1 MPLQRTKRSGV
12 SKGVRMAGPA
22 LEGSAQP
29 HAPPV
34 LKTICEK
41 RYGIQAIEEEKRKAA
56 ERLAAIKHAMGSESL
71 RGLAEMQGKEV
82 PETFEAEMEDV
93 LVGHHDDDDDWE
105 DVPDPETTSAI
116 THAIRDILQDR
127 VQYRSRKDKRTW
139 QQRVRNLDAN
149 WRPLLPQVVE
159 AYLQWKHGSSV
170 NADAA
175 AAPPRGSVPLAE
187 PSANAP
193 ALSSSAFYAQDPR
206 AARADQPHVRHDGV
220 ESAPSATATPPEPAE
235 YDFEIDVLDVYTKA
249 RTVHIKRNAYQ
260 TTAEALV
267 LHGYLG
273 TTPITPSLA
282 ISLNTLELFRCIRLF
297 KASFSTEAFT
307 KLVCYMYYI
316 PYRRFYRTAIAD
328 AFDIYISILREV
340 ERQVMQELGRD
351 TPDWRAL
358 NACPPCAY
366 RLSDEDQPVFDRI
379 LCLDGNNSL
388 KRMAPTAGRATGDP
402 RVFESNYILP
412 REFVNQFAHEV
423 RSRQQQEKPDL
434 PDDST
439 QEPEDEQPDEA
450 ELGLNTTEGD
460 PTDGV
465 PDAITPCASNWK
477 AAAAESNKQMWGI
490 FEETGIFA
498 CCCRHGLILW
508 FVDMV
513 RSGELAKYPI
523 AIIKKILMSMPD
535 RLLIGYDIGCT
546 FNETISQSSVGP
558 DFAASRSRF
567 CVNAFHGYS
576 HAYNCQVRY
585 HPNVIKGAGLEDL
598 ETLERV
604 FGDSNKLAPITRYCS
619 PYRRHMFC
627 HLFFRQR
634 DAEKYA
640 NLGLMLYNNYA
651 QALEIINDQTPV
663 LEEAMRSLGIT
674 SEDLAAFNTEE
685 CKYFSTLKDEDPAD
699 LHLVAYVE
707 ALQELRKTSD
717 ELTAVSRRFYDRA
730 ATAGRSGVNLTFMDP
745 TSGPTDYDA
754 DLVSATRKLETSR
767 RYLRERVAQLT
778 AEVNA
783 MEYNEVVKYISERR
797 YQRAL
802 GKLQRL
808 VIQRLFELHK
818 LNISRTGYKA
828 RTYIAKS
835 LQRRC
840 QAIRNAVNAY
850 NAAARE
856 LSPPREVL
864 DWSKASHYAFL
875 EEFALLRD
883 TKNDIRDK
891 PWAKPVVRE
900 AMRLANRIARTHEEI
915 QNDNR
920 ELRRLHTSIR
930 DEEILFGVV
939 LDDLKIRGIPLA
951 GAVEDYIR
959 HRRAANARNMAYI
972 QRTYN
977 LPGFSGIREPGIRAG
992 APLPSLL
999 RPSHLESL
1007 VSAEVSAVA
1016 QDEAPE
1022 EQELIDDDDIGG
1034 EVSAIIEYLADLTT

>member
-1 MPLQRTKRSGV
+1 
-12 SKGVRMAGPA
+12 
-22 LEGSAQP
+22 
-29 HAPPV
+29 
-34 LKTICEK
+34 
-41 RYGIQAIEEEKRKAA
+41 
-56 ERLAAIKHAMGSESL
+56 MGSESL
-71 RGLAEMQGKEV
+71 HGLAEMQGKEV

-93 LVGHHDDDDDWE
+93 LVGHHDNDDDWE
-105 DVPDPETTSAI
+105 DVPDSETTSAI
-116 THAIRDILQDR
+116 THAIQDILQDR

-170 NADAA
+170 NANAA
-175 AAPPRGSVPLAE
+175 AAPPRGSVLLAE

-193 ALSSSAFYAQDPR
+193 ALSSSAFYAQDPW
-206 AARADQPHVRHDGV
+206 AARADQPHVSHNGV
-220 ESAPSATATPPEPAE
+220 ESAPSATVTPPEPAE

-249 RTVHIKRNAYQ
+249 RTVHIKCNANQ

-273 TTPITPSLA
+273 TMPITPSLA
-282 ISLNTLELFRCIRLF
+282 ISLNTLEFFRCIRLF

-328 AFDIYISILREV
+328 AFDIYISILQVV
-340 ERQVMQELGRD
+340 EHQVMQELGRN

-358 NACPPCAY
+358 NACPPCTY
-366 RLSDEDQPVFDRI
+366 QLSDEDQPVFDHI
-379 LCLDGNNSL
+379 LCLDRNNSL

-402 RVFESNYILP
+402 RVFESDYILP

-423 RSRQQQEKPDL
+423 RSWQQQKKPDL
-434 PDDST
+434 PDNST
-439 QEPEDEQPDEA
+439 QEPEDKQPDEA
-450 ELGLNTTEGD
+450 HLGLDTTEGD

-477 AAAAESNKQMWGI
+477 AAAAESNKRMWGI

-498 CCCRHGLILW
+498 CCCQHGLILW

-523 AIIKKILMSMPD
+523 AIIKKILMLMPD

-546 FNETISQSSVGP
+546 FNETISRSSVGP

-585 HPNVIKGAGLEDL
+585 HPNIIKGAGLEDL
-598 ETLERV
+598 ETLEQV
-604 FGDSNKLAPITRYCS
+604 FGDSNELAPITRYCS
-619 PYRRHMFC
+619 PYRRHMF
-627 HLFFRQR
+627 F
-634 DAEKYA
+634 
-640 NLGLMLYNNYA
+640 
-651 QALEIINDQTPV
+651 

-717 ELTAVSRRFYDRA
+717 ELTTVSRRFYDRA
-730 ATAGRSGVNLTFMDP
+730 ASVGRLGVNLTFMDP
-745 TSGPTDYDA
+745 TSGLTDYNA
-754 DLVSATRKLETSR
+754 DLSATRKLETSR
-767 RYLRERVAQLT
+767 RYLRERVAQLM

-783 MEYNEVVKYISERR
+783 MEVELNITTRWQPGDSQYNEVIKYISKRR

-802 GKLQRL
+802 GKLQCL

-818 LNISRTGYKA
+818 LNISRTSYKA

-840 QAIRNAVNAY
+840 QAIQNAVNAY

-856 LSPPREVL
+856 LSPPREIL

-875 EEFALLRD
+875 EKFVLLRD

-900 AMRLANRIARTHEEI
+900 AMRLANCIARAHEEI

-977 LPGFSGIREPGIRAG
+977 LPEFSGIREPGIRAG

-1007 VSAEVSAVA
+1007 VSAEASAVA

-1022 EQELIDDDDIGG
+1022 EQDLIDDDDVGG